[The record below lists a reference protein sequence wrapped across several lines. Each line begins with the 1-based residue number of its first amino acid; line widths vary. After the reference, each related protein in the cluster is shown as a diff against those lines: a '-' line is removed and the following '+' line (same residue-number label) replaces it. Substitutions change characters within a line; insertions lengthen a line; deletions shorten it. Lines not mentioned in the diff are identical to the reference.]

1 MSQKPSKHSSIVL
14 PMAPA
19 SKTSTILVVED
30 DRPLNDA
37 YKLILEKSGYDV
49 RTALNGKEALEAVRE
64 IDPDIILLDLR
75 MPVLDGIGFLT
86 EYDPK
91 SHPNTSIVVFSNYD
105 SHADIDKAYELG
117 VDRYVLKART
127 APKDLL
133 ALVDGIIEERD

>member
-1 MSQKPSKHSSIVL
+1 
-14 PMAPA
+14 MAPA